1 MRDGTIE
8 LDVKLGE
15 ITRMNA
21 WLLQNF
27 GEAGGL
33 FDKIKLCLNEAVE
46 NVIRYAF
53 DEASEGRIRVSLGM
67 RTGCI
72 GFELCDNGRLF
83 NPLEQPEPQKI
94 HDLETA
100 QIGGF
105 GIALMR
111 DVATSLEYRHR
122 NGDNVLT
129 AWFCEPE
136 TALPR

>member
-1 MRDGTIE
+1 MRDTAIALNVE
-8 LDVKLGE
+8 LGE
-15 ITRMNA
+15 IARMNA
-21 WLLQNF
+21 WLLEHY
-27 GEAGGL
+27 GENDGL

-46 NVIRYAF
+46 NIIRYGF
-53 DEASEGRIRVSLGM
+53 DEAGKGKIQIRLGT

-111 DVATSLEYRHR
+111 DAATSLEYERR
-122 NGDNVLT
+122 NGHNVLK
-129 AWFCEPE
+129 AWFCEP
-136 TALPR
+136 

>member
-1 MRDGTIE
+1 MREATIALAVE
-8 LDVKLGE
+8 LGE
-15 ITRMNA
+15 IARMNA
-21 WLLQNF
+21 WLLEHY
-27 GEAGGL
+27 GEADGL

-46 NVIRYAF
+46 NIIRYGF
-53 DEASEGRIRVSLGM
+53 DEADKGKIHVRLGT

-83 NPLEQPEPQKI
+83 NPLDQPEPQKI

-111 DVATSLEYRHR
+111 DAATSLEYERR
-122 NGDNVLT
+122 NGHNFLK
-129 AWFCEPE
+129 AWFCEP
-136 TALPR
+136 